1 MGPLPG
7 ALPGQALQSTMTPE
21 TAPGRELGPAAS
33 PGAPDPDWR
42 GLSLRQQVARL
53 LVVRA
58 SGHASD
64 SQRRYPRW
72 ELTNASLRRLLSE
85 GVGGVI
91 LLGGSAQELALRCR
105 QLRAWAGQ
113 PLLLCADVEEGVG
126 QRFEGA
132 SWLVPPLAIGRL
144 LQPLPPGRGAAAA
157 APLAGSG
164 AGAPAPGAPGPGAP
178 ATPGSLPPPPLANP
192 TAPQPDGA
200 PQAGQDPQ
208 APGEARAA
216 AQPHGLEPHG
226 LETHALDPQGLD
238 PHGPMPGA
246 AAAALAERYGRCT
259 GRQARLLGLNW
270 VLGPVCDVNN
280 NPANPVINVRA
291 WGEDPAT
298 ASTLAAAFLR
308 GAQAEGVLCCA
319 KHFPGH
325 GDTSS
330 DSHLELPRLP
340 HSRARLEAVELPPFR
355 AAIAAGVASVM
366 TAHLLLEALDNERP
380 ATLSPAVLDGLLRRE
395 LGFEGLIVTDAL
407 VMEAITAHHG
417 PGEAALLAFHAG
429 ADLILMPADAD
440 AAIEALVAAIESG
453 AIPRQRLEASLAR
466 RQRALD
472 RVAAPGGEAAL
483 APAAGD
489 LAGDPNG
496 TWVSPAEAA
505 LAREL
510 VERSLQTH
518 GPARARAAAPAA
530 AAFAAAP
537 ALPPGPGLNL
547 IRLDSSL
554 GCPFLPAMAPALVRP
569 AGAGYQSC
577 LIDSRSPSPWSGDPQ
592 APLALERLPGG
603 PVLLQLFVRGNPF
616 RGSAGAEEPWPAVVS
631 QLLAAGRLAALAVY
645 GSPYLWASLE
655 PLVPPMLPAAYSPGQ
670 MPLAQALLLD
680 RLGLPAAA
688 LEGGFTD

>member
-1 MGPLPG
+1 MAFPRPGLPPTMTTEPAPG
-7 ALPGQALQSTMTPE
+7 AAV
-21 TAPGRELGPAAS
+21 S
-33 PGAPDPDWR
+33 PGASPQAPGSDWR
-42 GLSLRQQVARL
+42 GLGMRQQVARL

-64 SQRRYPRW
+64 GQRRYPRW
-72 ELTNASLRRLLSE
+72 ELSNADLRRLLQG

-144 LQPLPPGRGAAAA
+144 Q
-157 APLAGSG
+157 
-164 AGAPAPGAPGPGAP
+164 APGPAQREAAP
-178 ATPGSLPPPPLANP
+178 AAPPTGP
-192 TAPQPDGA
+192 
-200 PQAGQDPQ
+200 
-208 APGEARAA
+208 RAA
-216 AQPHGLEPHG
+216 AEAP
-226 LETHALDPQGLD
+226 
-238 PHGPMPGA
+238 A
-246 AAAALAERYGRCT
+246 APSPNPEALAERYGRCT

-298 ASTLAAAFLR
+298 VSRLAAAFLR

-325 GDTSS
+325 GDTAS
-330 DSHLELPRLP
+330 DSHLELPLLR
-340 HSRARLEAVELPPFR
+340 HSRERLEAVELPPFR

-366 TAHLLLEALDNERP
+366 TAHLLMEALDGERP
-380 ATLSPAVLDGLLRRE
+380 ATLAPAMLDGLLRRD

-417 PGEAALLAFHAG
+417 PGEAALLAFSAG

-440 AAIEALVAAIESG
+440 AAIDALVAAIDSG
-453 AIPRQRLEASLAR
+453 AIPRQRLEASLLR
-466 RQRALD
+466 RERALAA
-472 RVAAPGGEAAL
+472 VAS
-483 APAAGD
+483 AAGQPGASAEID
-489 LAGDPNG
+489 PAWGGLSGDPNG
-496 TWVSPAEAA
+496 ALVSPAEAA

-510 VERSLQTH
+510 VELSLETR
-518 GPARARAAAPAA
+518 GPARGPTPSGLPAPL
-530 AAFAAAP
+530 P
-537 ALPPGPGLNL
+537 AGPGLNL
-547 IRLDSSL
+547 IRLDNSL

-616 RGSAGAEEPWPAVVS
+616 RGSAGGEEPWPAVVT
-631 QLLAAGRLAALAVY
+631 QLLATGRLAALAVY
-645 GSPYLWASLE
+645 GSPYLWESLR
-655 PLVPPMLPAAYSPGQ
+655 PLLPGSLPAAYSPGQ

-680 RLGLPAAA
+680 RLGLAAAA

>member
-1 MGPLPG
+1 
-7 ALPGQALQSTMTPE
+7 
-21 TAPGRELGPAAS
+21 
-33 PGAPDPDWR
+33 
-42 GLSLRQQVARL
+42 VARL

-72 ELTNASLRRLLSE
+72 ELTNNDLRRLLQG

-105 QLRAWAGQ
+105 QLQAWAGE

-144 LQPLPPGRGAAAA
+144 LQPQPPGSEAASAAPSTGPRAAAEAPAEPVPSAPAEPGAQGLDPEPQGRPPAAA
-157 APLAGSG
+157 APS
-164 AGAPAPGAPGPGAP
+164 P
-178 ATPGSLPPPPLANP
+178 NP
-192 TAPQPDGA
+192 
-200 PQAGQDPQ
+200 
-208 APGEARAA
+208 E
-216 AQPHGLEPHG
+216 
-226 LETHALDPQGLD
+226 
-238 PHGPMPGA
+238 
-246 AAAALAERYGRCT
+246 ALAERYGRCT

-298 ASTLAAAFLR
+298 ASRLAAAFLR

-325 GDTSS
+325 GDTAS
-330 DSHLELPRLP
+330 DSHLELPLLG
-340 HSRARLEAVELPPFR
+340 HSRERLEAVELPPFR

-366 TAHLLLEALDNERP
+366 TAHLLLEALDGERP
-380 ATLSPAVLDGLLRRE
+380 ATLAPAVLDGLLRRD
-395 LGFEGLIVTDAL
+395 LGFEGLVVTDAL

-417 PGEAALLAFHAG
+417 PGEAALLAFTAG

-440 AAIEALVAAIESG
+440 AAIDALVAAIDSG
-453 AIPRQRLEASLAR
+453 AIPRQRLEASLQR
-466 RQRALD
+466 RERAL
-472 RVAAPGGEAAL
+472 AAV
-483 APAAGD
+483 APAGAEPADSAEIDPAWGGRS
-489 LAGDPNG
+489 GDPNG
-496 TWVSPAEAA
+496 SLVSPAEAD

-510 VERSLQTH
+510 VELSLEVR
-518 GPARARAAAPAA
+518 GPARESTPSTPSSPPAPLA
-530 AAFAAAP
+530 
-537 ALPPGPGLNL
+537 PGPGLNL
-547 IRLDSSL
+547 IRLDNSL
-554 GCPFLPAMAPALVRP
+554 ACPFLPAMAPALVRP

-616 RGSAGAEEPWPAVVS
+616 RGSAGGEEPWPAVVT
-631 QLLAAGRLAALAVY
+631 QLLATGRLAALAVY
-645 GSPYLWASLE
+645 GSPYLWESLR
-655 PLVPPMLPAAYSPGQ
+655 PLLPAALPAAYSPGQ

-680 RLGLPAAA
+680 RLGLAAAA